1 MFAEISAAASS
12 AKIALE
18 LVKAA
23 NKLANYNELVAAV
36 SEVNAKLMDATV
48 IALASQ
54 EKQST
59 LADEV
64 RALKQELVERE
75 NWERESQNYT
85 LQAVGVEGQH
95 FAQVYKPTMQ
105 STKARHWACAKCFQE
120 QKMYP
125 LSAHKR
131 FSYKCANCGTEIS
144 PIIPGGNLAP
154 IESAY

>member
-64 RALKQELVERE
+64 RALKQELVKRE
-75 NWERESQNYT
+75 NWER
-85 LQAVGVEGQH
+85 
-95 FAQVYKPTMQ
+95 
-105 STKARHWACAKCFQE
+105 
-120 QKMYP
+120 
-125 LSAHKR
+125 
-131 FSYKCANCGTEIS
+131 
-144 PIIPGGNLAP
+144 
-154 IESAY
+154 